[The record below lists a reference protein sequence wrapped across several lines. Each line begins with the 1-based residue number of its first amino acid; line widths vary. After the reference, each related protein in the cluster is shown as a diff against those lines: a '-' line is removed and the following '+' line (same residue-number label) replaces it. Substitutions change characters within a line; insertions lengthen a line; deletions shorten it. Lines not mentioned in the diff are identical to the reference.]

1 MRILVIGTGTIG
13 RAVVAALSAGNEI
26 ISASLRSTT
35 LKVDI
40 TEPVSIQTQTTASS
54 FPSERYI

>member
-26 ISASLRSTT
+26 ISASLLRPRQAS
-35 LKVDI
+35 LGFRDSSE
-40 TEPVSIQTQTTASS
+40 TEPGRTLRSRLVRS
-54 FPSERYI
+54 